1 VRCVVLTERCL
12 SVLAVVRPLWID
24 AQRRFKNAIG
34 ANLEGMLTSLSQI
47 SGLPE
52 KVGDKGNA

>member
-34 ANLEGMLTSLSQI
+34 ANLEGGTVRVNLLEA
-47 SGLPE
+47 GR
-52 KVGDKGNA
+52 GNL